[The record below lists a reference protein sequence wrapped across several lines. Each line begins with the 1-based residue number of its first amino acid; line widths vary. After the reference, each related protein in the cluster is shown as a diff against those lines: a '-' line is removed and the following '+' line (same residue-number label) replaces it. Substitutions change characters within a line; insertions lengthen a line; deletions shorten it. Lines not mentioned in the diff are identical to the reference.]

1 MNLVRR
7 LRFVILV
14 AAILPAAGFAAQPDW
29 YVAIEG
35 GQARYPGIAGNAAQ
49 WTTVTPSPPQ
59 GMMIAD
65 SQSSLQHS
73 GSNVT
78 GYKLIGGYQFN
89 PYFSIEGGYVA
100 LDSVRSNGS
109 GTVGLVPTNGILPLE
124 ELATF
129 ADTARL
135 RVHGWELAATGIWP
149 LNQHWSLFGRLGAL
163 HARTAL
169 DITSNPAPP
178 LADSLITESIHES
191 RTDWAPT
198 YGVGASYS
206 PIPHWAFRLS
216 WNRYAHLGDSSSMGG
231 HFEVN
236 LVSLGVVYAL

>member
-1 MNLVRR
+1 MDLFRR
-7 LRFVILV
+7 FRFIVLFAV
-14 AAILPAAGFAAQPDW
+14 ILPATAFAMHPGW

-35 GQARYPGIAGNAAQ
+35 GQERYPGISGNAGQ
-49 WTTVTPSPPQ
+49 WMAATPSPPQ
-59 GMMIAD
+59 GMTIAD
-65 SQSSLQHS
+65 SQSSLQHG
-73 GSNVT
+73 GSNDT

-89 PYFSIEGGYVA
+89 PYFSVEGGYVA
-100 LDSVRSNGS
+100 LGSVHSNGS
-109 GTVGLVPTNGILPLE
+109 GTVDMVPADRILPLE

-135 RVHGWELAATGIWP
+135 RVRGWELAATGTWP
-149 LNQHWSLFGRLGAL
+149 LNRHWSLFGRLGAF
-163 HARTAL
+163 HSRTTL
-169 DITSNPAPP
+169 DITSDPAPP
-178 LADSLITESIHES
+178 LPGGLITESIHES
-191 RTDWAPT
+191 STDWTPA

-231 HFEVN
+231 HFEAN